1 MKVIAECGCNWDS
14 IKEAKQMIR
23 LAQDSGCFGAK
34 FQLFTMKMAKKAK
47 ISPHLALSFDEA
59 LDLFKFGK
67 HLKEPF
73 PVFFT
78 HMSIKA
84 FDWCE
89 SIGVDY
95 IKIRH
100 MDNNNREFYLRTKKM
115 HKFTFISINS
125 PNEMWRNFVDYNR
138 GVFLYCV
145 SKYPAKYEDYDI
157 GSNRLINY
165 GGISDHT
172 PTLKLLKNCDKFFID
187 DNIYFE
193 KHLCIDKDCLE
204 ADWSI
209 TFEELKLVLKNGI

>member
-1 MKVIAECGCNWDS
+1 MRIIGEMGCNWDS

-23 LAQDSGCFGAK
+23 LAQDSGCFAAK
-34 FQLFTMKMAKKAK
+34 FQLFTKEMAKKAK
-47 ISPHLALSFDEA
+47 ISPHLALTYDEA
-59 LDLFKFGK
+59 
-67 HLKEPF
+67 KELYDYGQSIEQE
-73 PVFFT
+73 VFFT
-78 HMSIKA
+78 PTKP
-84 FDWCE
+84 FYVDWIVD
-89 SIGVDY
+89 IGCSY
-95 IKIRH
+95 IKVRH
-100 MDNNNREFYLRTKKM
+100 MDNNDRELYLKIKKT

-125 PNEMWRNFVDYNR
+125 ANEMWRNFVDYKR
-138 GVFLYCV
+138 GSFLHCV
-145 SKYPAKYEDYDI
+145 PKYPAKYEDYDI

>member
-1 MKVIAECGCNWDS
+1 MRIIGEMGCNWDS

-47 ISPHLALSFDEA
+47 IPPHLALSFGEA
-59 LDLFKFGK
+59 NDLFKFGK
-67 HLKEPF
+67 HLKESF

-78 HMSIKA
+78 PMSIKA

-125 PNEMWRNFVDYNR
+125 TNEMWRNFVDYKR
-138 GVFLYCV
+138 GAFLYCV
-145 SKYPAKYEDYDI
+145 PKYPAKYIDYDI
-157 GSNRLINY
+157 GINILDHY
-165 GGISDHT
+165 NGISDHT
-172 PTLKLLKNCDKFFID
+172 PSLRLLKEFNKNFND
-187 DNIYFE
+187 DFYFE